1 MKHSILIS
9 TWLLLVSLLI
19 SCKSKNNN
27 PFWTQGYE
35 FIEIQE
41 VYSNERFPNVV
52 VGTDG
57 AVITTWGSKN
67 FRVRRSEDGGMSWQ
81 PEITVANPG
90 FQGGGTIVD
99 ETTGNI
105 LVFVEESHPIAPLT
119 VYRSKDNGKTWTP
132 EEVTI
137 KPNSLGHIP
146 SMHMNEHGMTLKQ
159 GAYAGRLIRP
169 TRYYGDSPEVPFW
182 EQHYTNAMYSDDGG
196 KTWQTSEPFPFYGTG
211 EAAIEELS
219 DGTLYYNSRRHKT
232 TDGFNPRW
240 RYTAYSHDGGYT
252 WTNGSKSEVLPDGNQ
267 HSDYGLMG
275 GLVRLPVEGH
285 DILIFSNIDV
295 PQLEDEED
303 LNFDVRWTERVN
315 GNVWASFDGGKT
327 WPVKRQVDEGNFAYS
342 SLAAGKTGT
351 PSEGWIYLL
360 YESDNGG
367 KMARFNLTWL
377 TNGKDWKE
385 YINN

>member
-1 MKHSILIS
+1 MRNIIIIL
-9 TWLLLVSLLI
+9 TWLQLVAMFV
-19 SCKSKNNN
+19 SCKSENEN
-27 PFWTQGYE
+27 PFWTEGHE

-41 VYSNERFPNVV
+41 IYDYERFPNVV
-52 VGTDG
+52 IGTDG
-57 AVITTWGSKN
+57 TVITTWGSKN
-67 FRVRRSEDGGMSWQ
+67 FRVRRSEDGGMNWES
-81 PEITVANPG
+81 EITVANPG

-99 ETTGNI
+99 ENTGDI

-119 VYRSKDNGKTWTP
+119 VYRSKDSGKTWTP
-132 EEVTI
+132 NEVTI

-146 SMHMNEHGMTLKQ
+146 SMHMNEHGMTLKR
-159 GAYAGRLIRP
+159 GEYAGRLIRP
-169 TRYYGDSPEVPFW
+169 TRYYGESPDVPFW

-196 KTWQTSEPFPFYGTG
+196 ETWQTSEPFPFYGTG

-232 TDGFNPRW
+232 IDELSPRW
-240 RYTAYSHDGGYT
+240 RYTAYSQDGGHS
-252 WTNGSKSEVLPDGNQ
+252 WTNGTISDVLPDGNQ

-295 PQLEDEED
+295 PQKEDEED
-303 LNFDVRWTERVN
+303 LDFNVRWTERVR
-315 GNVWASFDGGKT
+315 GTVWASFDGGKT
-327 WPVKRQVDEGNFAYS
+327 WPVKRLVDEGSFAYS

-351 PSEGWIYLL
+351 PSEGLIYLL
-360 YESDNGG
+360 YESNNGG

-385 YINN
+385 FVNN